1 MRKLLQSLLLLLAA
15 LMVPAAAGAAYVQV
29 AEGVYRDGS
38 TLFITSGVTSL
49 GMLQVNPSVIYCYA
63 TVPPACVSNT
73 FTGYGATL
81 HVPTSSMV
89 SYFTA
94 QYWYNFTN
102 VVGDAVEPQA
112 VTINS
117 TEAVIEIGQQYS
129 LSASIT
135 PGDAMPHTVSWS
147 TTDATVATVSASGL
161 VTAIAPGECYIRTTC
176 IDKQAIC
183 HVTVTPELIT
193 ITLDKHEARLLPNH
207 MMTLTA
213 TCSPATSAD
222 LVVTSSDNEVAMPR
236 IVNGKIQVLGLAE
249 GGATITVSTADGLCH
264 SAQCQVTVY
273 TAVGD
278 VNCDGYVN
286 ITDVT
291 SLIDFLLSPS
301 TTQVNVTNADTDKS
315 GGVNIADV
323 TALIDYLLQGYW
335 PGEEP
340 WNDWVD
346 LGLPSGTIWA
356 TCNVGA
362 SSPEDYGDCF
372 AWGETAP
379 KDYYAP
385 STYKWWQEYND
396 ANGYYTSGY
405 TKYCTHSSYG
415 LNGFVDNKIEL
426 DPEDDAAYVNW
437 GTSWRMPSLKQ
448 IQELCDNCS
457 WQCIQRNGV
466 YGQLLTGPNG
476 NTMFLPAAGGRW
488 GSSLDGAGSNG
499 SYWSRTLSD
508 DPSGPEQLVFDIA
521 FDAGYW
527 GNDFFTRED
536 GHTVRAVRVP

>member
-1 MRKLLQSLLLLLAA
+1 MKKLSQSLLLLLAA
-15 LMVPAAAGAAYVQV
+15 LMVPATAGAAYVQV
-29 AEGVYRDGS
+29 ADGVYRDGS
-38 TLFITSGVTSL
+38 ALYITSGVTSL
-49 GMLQVNPSVIYCYA
+49 GMLQVNPNVIYCYA

-81 HVPTSSMV
+81 HVPGTSLG
-89 SYFTA
+89 SYFVTS
-94 QYWYNFTN
+94 YWNNFGNIT
-102 VVGDAVEPQA
+102 GDAVEPVGLSISEAEAQLHIGDA
-112 VTINS
+112 VTLTATVTPSNAVPRTVYWSS
-117 TEAVIEIGQQYS
+117 TNTA
-129 LSASIT
+129 
-135 PGDAMPHTVSWS
+135 
-147 TTDATVATVSASGL
+147 VATVSGGH
-161 VTAIAPGECYIRTTC
+161 VTAVDVGECDIVVAC
-176 IDKQAIC
+176 LGVQAVC
-183 HVTVTPELIT
+183 HVQVKGTQIQ
-193 ITLDKHEARLLPNH
+193 ISLDKHEAKVLPNH
-207 MMTLTA
+207 MITITPTM
-213 TCSPATSAD
+213 SPVSTE
-222 LVVTSSDNEVAMPR
+222 LKVTVSNPEVAAAR
-236 IVNGKIQVLGLAE
+236 LVNGVVQVVGLTE
-249 GGATITVSTADGLCH
+249 GTTMVVVSSTDGQAIPDACM
-264 SAQCQVTVY
+264 VTVY
-273 TAVGD
+273 TEVGD
-278 VNCDGYVN
+278 INSDGYVN

-291 SLIDFLLSPS
+291 ALIDFLLSPN
-301 TTQVNVTNADTDKS
+301 TTQVNMTNADTDKS

-340 WNDWVD
+340 WNEWVD
-346 LGLPSGTIWA
+346 LGLPSGTLWA

-362 SSPEDYGDCF
+362 SSPEDYGDYF